1 MSKEN
6 FDQQHILHN
15 EQKTSFLGLMIQSL
29 VAILKYLFAP
39 HKLTIA
45 DGRRLKD
52 IHESTGFYFPLKS
65 ERINRE
71 EKSN

>member
-6 FDQQHILHN
+6 FDQQHILRN

-39 HKLTIA
+39 HKLTIG

-52 IHESTGFYFPLKS
+52 IHERIGFSFPLKS
-65 ERINRE
+65 ERVN
-71 EKSN
+71 KK